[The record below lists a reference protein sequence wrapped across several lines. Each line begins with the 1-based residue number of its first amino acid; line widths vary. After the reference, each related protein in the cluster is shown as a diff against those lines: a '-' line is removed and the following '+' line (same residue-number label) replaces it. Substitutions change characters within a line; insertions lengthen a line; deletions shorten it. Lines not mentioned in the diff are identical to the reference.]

1 MFIFNRNRYIAL
13 IGMLVTATLYWYNT
27 ILLTNDYSDDKLPRP
42 NKTQIYG
49 LLLGLIISLMYWFQK
64 GMTIIP
70 KKKNSN

>member
-13 IGMLVTATLYWYNT
+13 VGMLITATLYWYNT
-27 ILLTNDYSDDKLPRP
+27 ILLTNDYSDDRIPRP

-64 GMTIIP
+64 CMTIIP
-70 KKKNSN
+70 NKKNN